1 MGSHLQEEGSTEA
14 QEVVIPVD
22 GIGEPKGSVESG
34 DYLAVLFDPARGW
47 GPLVARLAADYPHWI
62 SSPTT
67 PEDRERI
74 LYGLVSNPM
83 NLAWEVWRGEQIVGI
98 ILLTDLSP
106 LVDAR
111 LHFAF
116 FDHNLVSKT
125 RLLRRF
131 LAYCFTDLRFQR
143 ISVQVPEFFGTLLSY
158 YRRKLHFKY
167 EGESAVKEHPT
178 VAQMRQRSPGDD
190 VHVWI
195 AKSGSRRERAHW
207 HKDKWHDVLCLRVMA
222 SEFDSQGVPC
232 PPLPSSP
239 PSPPSPPRSSV
250 TR

>member
-1 MGSHLQEEGSTEA
+1 M
-14 QEVVIPVD
+14 D
-22 GIGEPKGSVESG
+22 GIGQPKGVESG
-34 DYLAVLFDPARGW
+34 SYLATLFDPARGW
-47 GPLVARLAADYPHWI
+47 GPLVAKLAADYPHWI

-67 PEDRERI
+67 VEDREKI
-74 LYGLVSNPM
+74 LFGLVSNPM
-83 NLAWEVWRGEQIVGI
+83 NLAWEVWRDGQIVGV
-98 ILLTDLSP
+98 ILLTDIAP

-116 FDHNLVSKT
+116 FDHNLVNKS
-125 RLLRRF
+125 RLLQRF

-167 EGESAVKEHPT
+167 EGELAVKAHPT
-178 VAQMRQRSPGDD
+178 VAQMRQRSPGDE

-207 HKDKWHDVLCLRVMA
+207 HKDKWHDVLCLRITA
-222 SEFDSQGVPC
+222 PEFTQGALC
-232 PPLPSSP
+232 LPPPSSP
-239 PSPPSPPRSSV
+239 P
-250 TR
+250 